1 MNNKTGE
8 GMSEGEVVKLKQ
20 ADVVAGG
27 SSFGFIK
34 RTGEGVGEGEKAL
47 FFSEKNLAPGTT
59 IADIAD
65 LAKDTHARVQFE
77 VLNTEKGP
85 IATNVTVI
93 SKESGK

>member
-1 MNNKTGE
+1 
-8 GMSEGEVVKLKQ
+8 MSEGEVVKLKQ
-20 ADVVAGG
+20 ADAVAGG

-59 IADIAD
+59 IAD
-65 LAKDTHARVQFE
+65 LAKDAHAMVQFV

-85 IATNVTVI
+85 VATDVKMIRKN
-93 SKESGK
+93 